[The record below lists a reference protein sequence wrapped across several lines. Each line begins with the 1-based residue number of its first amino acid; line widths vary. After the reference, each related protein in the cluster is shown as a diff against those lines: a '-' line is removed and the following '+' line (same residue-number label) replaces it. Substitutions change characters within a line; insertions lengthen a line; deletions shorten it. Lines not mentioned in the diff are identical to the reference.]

1 MSLATQYQKKTDKE
15 HILDNPDT
23 YIGSIENIH
32 GPMYVLED
40 GKIISKTMDY
50 NPGLFKLFDEG
61 IVNCRDHVVRMLQQK
76 ETNADVHLVNT
87 IDIEIADDTI
97 TMMNNGNGIDIEKH
111 PTYDVWIPELVFG
124 HLRTSTNYNKDEEKI
139 TGGKNGFGFKLVLIW
154 STYGMIETVDHVRKL
169 KYTQTFEQNLDI
181 IHPPSITKCSKQPYT
196 IVKFKPDYKRLGLN
210 GLTADM
216 LSLFHRRVYD
226 IAGITTKDVKV
237 KLNHSV
243 LDIKNFNHYI
253 ELYND
258 CDKIG
263 ESPNERWSYSVCL
276 SEEFKQV
283 SFVNGIFTGKG
294 GKHVDYITQQIIKKL
309 IAYIEKKKKI
319 EIKPSILKEQ
329 MYIFLN
335 CTIVNPSFDS
345 QTKDYLNTP
354 PGKFGSSCVVSD
366 KFIEKLAKLGIME
379 QSCELS
385 KIKEK
390 NNSKKTDGNKQK
402 TIRGIPK
409 LVDAN
414 YAGTKD
420 SAQCT
425 LILCEGDS
433 AKAGILSGLSPSDRN
448 IIGVYP
454 MKGKLLNVRGEATKK
469 INENKE
475 IIEIKKIMGL
485 ESNKKYNNTDELRY
499 NKILFMTDQDLDG
512 SHIKG
517 LCINLFECLWPSLLS
532 IRGFLGFMNTP
543 ILKATKG
550 SHKTQFYNEQEYA
563 LWKTENNNGK
573 GWAIKYYKGLGTST
587 SKEFKEYFKDKKT
600 MDILL
605 GDQDTEKI
613 DMVFNKKKSEYRK
626 EWLSKYNRD
635 DILDT
640 SSTSIS
646 LCDFVD
652 KEMIH
657 FSKYDC
663 DRSIPNLMDGLKVS
677 QRKILYS
684 AFKKNLVSEIKVAQ
698 FSGYVSEHSG
708 YHHGES
714 SLNGAIVN
722 MAQNFVGSNNIPILN
737 PNGQFG
743 TRLQGGKDSASE
755 RYIFTQLNKI
765 TRMIFK
771 KEDDVILNYLNDDGT
786 PVEPAFYAPIIPMI
800 LVNGTKGIGTGFS
813 TDIPCFR
820 PMDLVDY
827 ILKKLD
833 DKGHTHDF
841 VPYYKGFTGSISK
854 DDSRRFITKG
864 KYTIQNKTV
873 LITELP
879 IGVWNEDYIIHL
891 EKCVAENILKD
902 YSDQSTDAVIYF
914 KLTLKEPMDEESILK
929 TFKLTTTLSIN
940 NMNLFDS
947 CDKLRHY
954 NEVHEICDDFI
965 EVRLDYYE
973 KRKVHYVKVLT
984 EEMNILNQ
992 KCRYIN
998 ELLADT
1004 LDLRKKSYE
1013 HIVELLRD
1021 KKYDTF
1027 NDSYHYLIKMPMDS
1041 VCKEN
1046 VDALNEQFKKKQDVY
1061 NELSKNSNI
1070 DLWKKELCDLK
1081 EML

>member
-1 MSLATQYQKKTDKE
+1 
-15 HILDNPDT
+15 
-23 YIGSIENIH
+23 
-32 GPMYVLED
+32 
-40 GKIISKTMDY
+40 
-50 NPGLFKLFDEG
+50 
-61 IVNCRDHVVRMLQQK
+61 
-76 ETNADVHLVNT
+76 
-87 IDIEIADDTI
+87 
-97 TMMNNGNGIDIEKH
+97 
-111 PTYDVWIPELVFG
+111 
-124 HLRTSTNYNKDEEKI
+124 
-139 TGGKNGFGFKLVLIW
+139 
-154 STYGMIETVDHVRKL
+154 
-169 KYTQTFEQNLDI
+169 
-181 IHPPSITKCSKQPYT
+181 
-196 IVKFKPDYKRLGLN
+196 
-210 GLTADM
+210 
-216 LSLFHRRVYD
+216 
-226 IAGITTKDVKV
+226 
-237 KLNHSV
+237 
-243 LDIKNFNHYI
+243 
-253 ELYND
+253 
-258 CDKIG
+258 
-263 ESPNERWSYSVCL
+263 
-276 SEEFKQV
+276 
-283 SFVNGIFTGKG
+283 
-294 GKHVDYITQQIIKKL
+294 
-309 IAYIEKKKKI
+309 
-319 EIKPSILKEQ
+319 
-329 MYIFLN
+329 
-335 CTIVNPSFDS
+335 
-345 QTKDYLNTP
+345 
-354 PGKFGSSCVVSD
+354 
-366 KFIEKLAKLGIME
+366 
-379 QSCELS
+379 
-385 KIKEK
+385 
-390 NNSKKTDGNKQK
+390 
-402 TIRGIPK
+402 
-409 LVDAN
+409 
-414 YAGTKD
+414 
-420 SAQCT
+420 
-425 LILCEGDS
+425 
-433 AKAGILSGLSPSDRN
+433 
-448 IIGVYP
+448 
-454 MKGKLLNVRGEATKK
+454 
-469 INENKE
+469 
-475 IIEIKKIMGL
+475 
-485 ESNKKYNNTDELRY
+485 
-499 NKILFMTDQDLDG
+499 
-512 SHIKG
+512 
-517 LCINLFECLWPSLLS
+517 
-532 IRGFLGFMNTP
+532 
-543 ILKATKG
+543 
-550 SHKTQFYNEQEYA
+550 
-563 LWKTENNNGK
+563 
-573 GWAIKYYKGLGTST
+573 
-587 SKEFKEYFKDKKT
+587 
-600 MDILL
+600 
-605 GDQDTEKI
+605 
-613 DMVFNKKKSEYRK
+613 
-626 EWLSKYNRD
+626 
-635 DILDT
+635 
-640 SSTSIS
+640 
-646 LCDFVD
+646 
-652 KEMIH
+652 MIH

-891 EKCVAENILKD
+891 EKCVAENLLKD